1 MPSCQNRK
9 QSPIK
14 ANIYKKKKNLSGL
27 QVPAVTKTQIYVKNS
42 IHHNGR
48 SLCFSFSMTILDLDY
63 QANLMFLLG

>member
-14 ANIYKKKKNLSGL
+14 ANIEKKKKKKNSVAFKSLPL
-27 QVPAVTKTQIYVKNS
+27 LRHKPILKS

-48 SLCFSFSMTILDLDY
+48 SLCFSFFMTILDY